1 LTVTKQNNKPI
12 PIVGVEVKRDILWRV
27 YLSFLGVVLL
37 SFIVLGRAV
46 YIQRVQGKY
55 WRSMSD
61 SMHQRFVEL
70 DAERGTIYSEDG
82 EMLSTS
88 VPYFDIYIDFAADG
102 LREKNGKCFKENI
115 DSFSIALSKFFGDKS
130 SAEYKKELKKA
141 YAGEDRYYLLHK
153 GLTFEEYKQ
162 FRNFPLVRFGRNKS
176 GVISEVQ
183 SKRLNPFGMLAKRTI
198 GLARDN
204 AQNVGLERTYDTLLK
219 GTSGKRLVRF
229 LSGGAAVPVDGY
241 EIEPENGKDVITTLD
256 IQMQD
261 IVESALMKMLVQSQ
275 SQYGTCIVMETKT
288 GKIKALANLGRAK
301 DSSYGESLNYAL
313 QATEPGSTIK
323 LATLLSVLD
332 HGSSTINDLVNIG
345 STGSAYVGV
354 RNVTDDE
361 RSDKPLLTLRECF
374 ARSSNV
380 GMSMVA
386 YKAFA
391 NEPDLFKNYLHKFR
405 LDKKTEIDLVGEGA
419 PVLPKLKRNKEGLH
433 AMVTASFGYA
443 IQVTPL
449 QTLMLYNAIAND
461 GKMMKPYLVNSIKSD
476 GITVKEFSPI
486 VVDEQIVNPQIV
498 KAAKTCMESVV
509 TEGTAKDVFK
519 DFPFAV
525 AGKTGT
531 AHVADGAHGYDGG
544 IYQATFVGYFPAN
557 APEYTCIVVI
567 KTKPHAAIHFGAQL
581 SAPVFKEIAT
591 KLYAQFVQGKKSV
604 PFQLIPDSSFYQY
617 AGYTPDVKNVFN
629 SLNVNHIDS
638 SDKNSWSW
646 VYNNNYKPVVKAEAI
661 SKNEMPDVKSMTL
674 KDALYLLENMNVKVI
689 TKGRGKVVAQDV
701 LPGTTINKNQVVT
714 LLLN

>member
-1 LTVTKQNNKPI
+1 MD
-12 PIVGVEVKRDILWRV
+12 VKRDILWRV

-55 WRSMSD
+55 WRSLSD
-61 SMHQRFVEL
+61 SMHQKFVEL

-88 VPYFDIYIDFAADG
+88 VPYFDIYIDFGADG
-102 LREKNGKCFKENI
+102 LREKNGKRFKENI
-115 DSFSIALSKFFGDKS
+115 DSFSIALAKFFNDKS

-141 YAGEDRYYLLHK
+141 YSDEDRYFLLHK
-153 GLTFEEYKQ
+153 GLSFEEYKH
-162 FRNFPLVRFGRNKS
+162 FRNFPLVRLGRNKS
-176 GVISEVQ
+176 GVIAEVQ

-204 AQNVGLERTYDTLLK
+204 AQNVGLERTYDTMLK
-219 GTSGKRLVRF
+219 GTSGKRLMRY

-241 EIEPENGKDVITTLD
+241 EIDPENGKDIITTLD

-261 IVESALMKMLVQSQ
+261 IVESALMKILVQNGA
-275 SQYGTCIVMETKT
+275 QYGTAIVMETKT
-288 GKIKALANLGRAK
+288 GKIKALANLGRNIDKNNDTTYAE
-301 DSSYGESLNYAL
+301 GLNYAL

-323 LATLLSVLD
+323 LATLLAVLD

-391 NEPDLFKNYLHKFR
+391 NQPDLFKNYLQKWHLNR
-405 LDKKTEIDLVGEGA
+405 KTGIDLVGEGA
-419 PVLPKLKRNKEGLH
+419 PVLPKVKRNKEGLH

-449 QTLMLYNAIAND
+449 QTLTLYNAIAND
-461 GKMMKPYLVNSIKSD
+461 GKMMKPYLVNSIRSN
-476 GITVKEFSPI
+476 GIIVKEFSPT
-486 VVDEQIVNPQIV
+486 VVDEQLVKPQIV

-509 TEGTAKDVFK
+509 TEGTAKELFK
-519 DFPFAV
+519 DFPFII

-531 AHVADGAHGYDGG
+531 AHVADGVHGYGDG

-557 APEYTCIVVI
+557 APQYTCIVVI
-567 KTKPHAAIHFGAQL
+567 KTKPHATVHFGAAL
-581 SAPVFKEIAT
+581 AGPVFKEIAT
-591 KLYAQFVQGKKSV
+591 KLYAQYVQGKKTA
-604 PFQLIPDSSFYQY
+604 PLKLTADSSFYQY
-617 AGYTPDVKNVFN
+617 AGYASDVKNVFN
-629 SLNVNHIDS
+629 TLNINHVDS
-638 SDKNSWSW
+638 SYKNSWSRI
-646 VYNNNYKPVVKAEAI
+646 YNNNYKPVVQAETI
-661 SKNEMPDVKSMTL
+661 SKNTMPDVKNMTL
-674 KDALYLLENMNVKVI
+674 KDALYLLENMNVKVF
-689 TKGRGKVVAQDV
+689 TKGRGKVVAQDI
-701 LPGTTINKNQVVT
+701 LPRTTINKNQTVT

>member
-1 LTVTKQNNKPI
+1 VD
-12 PIVGVEVKRDILWRV
+12 VKRDILWRV

-46 YIQRVQGKY
+46 YIQRVQGNY

-61 SMHQRFVEL
+61 SMHQKFVEL

-88 VPYFDIYIDFAADG
+88 VPYFDIYIDFGADG
-102 LREKNGKCFKENI
+102 LREKNGKRFKENI
-115 DSFSIALSKFFGDKS
+115 DSFSLVLAKFFKDKS
-130 SAEYKKELKKA
+130 SSEYKKELKKA
-141 YAGEDRYYLLHK
+141 YADKDRYYLLHK
-153 GLTFEEYKQ
+153 SLSFEEYKQ
-162 FRNFPLVRFGRNKS
+162 FRNFPLVRLGRNRS
-176 GVISEVQ
+176 GVIAEVQ
-183 SKRLNPFGMLAKRTI
+183 SKRLNPFGLLAKRTI

-204 AQNVGLERTYDTLLK
+204 AQNVGLERTYDSLLK
-219 GTSGKRLVRF
+219 GASGKRLVRF

-241 EIEPENGKDVITTLD
+241 EIDPENGKDIITTLD

-261 IVESALMKMLVQSQ
+261 IVESALMKMLIHSDA
-275 SQYGTCIVMETKT
+275 QYGTAIVMETKT
-288 GKIKALANLGRAK
+288 GKIKAIANLGRTK
-301 DSSYGESLNYAL
+301 DSTYSEGLNYAL

-323 LATLLSVLD
+323 LATLLAVLD
-332 HGSSTINDLVNIG
+332 HGTSTINDLVNIG

-391 NEPDLFKNYLHKFR
+391 SEPDLYKNYLHKLH
-405 LDKKTEIDLVGEGA
+405 LDRKTGIDLVGEGA
-419 PVLPKLKRNKEGLH
+419 PVLPRLKRNKEGLH
-433 AMVTASFGYA
+433 ALVTASFGYA

-449 QTLMLYNAIAND
+449 QTLTLYNAIAND
-461 GKMMKPYLVNSIKSD
+461 GKMMKPYLVNSIKSS
-476 GITVKEFSPI
+476 GITVKEFSPTA
-486 VVDEQIVNPQIV
+486 VDEQLVKPQIV

-519 DFPFAV
+519 DFPFSV

-531 AHVADGAHGYDGG
+531 AHVADGVHGYGDG

-581 SAPVFKEIAT
+581 AAPVFREIAT
-591 KLYAQFVQGKKSV
+591 KLFAQYVQGKKTA
-604 PFQLIPDSSFYQY
+604 PLQLIKDSSSYQY
-617 AGYTPDVKNVFN
+617 AGYTTDVRDVFEAMK
-629 SLNVNHIDS
+629 VNHVDS
-638 SDKNSWSW
+638 SNKNSWSW
-646 VYNNNYKPVVKAEAI
+646 VYSNNYKPVVKAETI
-661 SKNEMPDVKSMTL
+661 TKNMMPEVKNMTL
-674 KDALYLLENMNVKVI
+674 KDALYLLENMNVKVVAR
-689 TKGRGKVVAQDV
+689 GRGKVVAQDV
-701 LPGTTINKNQVVT
+701 LPGTAINKNQTVT